1 MPFPVTFAAECE
13 SCKKLT
19 SLHKKGNYQLT
30 KNRST
35 CNFFTRRAFETQRL
49 ANVQFLTV
57 LPENCVKSRL
67 EEVNFWPWKSNWK
80 VNAYSCSELSS
91 MNFKHSSSDAS
102 NLFTMNFIMANLTHH
117 SPMSHFDTPWTI
129 RIWWFTVNWVLR
141 HSQFFMILLA
151 LNRLF
156 DFAVLP
162 KILGIPYDL
171 EKVWFHFC

>member
-49 ANVQFLTV
+49 ANVPFLKV

-67 EEVNFWPWKSNWK
+67 EEVNFWKSNWK

-91 MNFKHSSSDAS
+91 MYFKHSSSDAS
-102 NLFTMNFIMANLTHH
+102 NSVYDEFYDNGKFNP
-117 SPMSHFDTPWTI
+117 SQPNVPF
-129 RIWWFTVNWVLR
+129 R
-141 HSQFFMILLA
+141 HT
-151 LNRLF
+151 LNN
-156 DFAVLP
+156 
-162 KILGIPYDL
+162 KDL
-171 EKVWFHFC
+171 MVYSKLSITS